1 MRREMLLLR
10 AIKAKPIEGCG
21 TSRLGR
27 LTCGIAA

>member
-1 MRREMLLLR
+1 MSLEMLPLR
-10 AIKAKPIEGCG
+10 AIKAQPIEGCG